1 MATRKAPA
9 RSRKAKRTVAVVGA
23 LAILGTTLEL
33 ASGGVTLAE
42 RALALVVKGQQV
54 LAGEASAATPRTCES
69 PRKSLPWSSR
79 P

>member
-9 RSRKAKRTVAVVGA
+9 RSRKAKRTVAAVGA
-23 LAILGTTLEL
+23 LALLGTTLEL

-42 RALALVVKGQQV
+42 RVLGLVVKGKEL
-54 LAGEASAATPRTCES
+54 LAAEASAATPGTCAA
-69 PRKSLPWSSR
+69 PRKSLPR